1 MTIKSTM
8 VAAMAATAM
17 TVTPM
22 ALASGAVAH
31 PGTTHTQP
39 AKAEAYGKYCQGES
53 KKHVKGQKGTP
64 FSMCVAAMKKLD
76 ADTTTKPAKA
86 CATESKKHV
95 AGQKGTPYSEC
106 VSAAAKLR
114 AANRRKAA
122 ATS

>member
-8 VAAMAATAM
+8 VAAMAATVM

-22 ALASGAVAH
+22 ALASGAAAH

-64 FSMCVAAMKKLD
+64 
-76 ADTTTKPAKA
+76 
-86 CATESKKHV
+86 
-95 AGQKGTPYSEC
+95 YSDC
-106 VSAAAKLR
+106 ISAAAKLR
-114 AANRRKAA
+114 AADKKAV

>member
-8 VAAMAATAM
+8 VAAIAATVM
-17 TVTPM
+17 TVTPV

-39 AKAEAYGKYCQGES
+39 PKAEAYGKYCQGES

-86 CATESKKHV
+86 CASESKKHV
-95 AGQKGTPYSEC
+95 AGQKRTPYSDC

-114 AANRRKAA
+114 AANKKAP